1 MEKMKLIDIMKKYR
15 ESQGSTD
22 IFEIFNDYELDERL
36 DKSALNLLILDEL
49 GAMDV
54 WYEDPEVYK
63 VFSDNFFEIWKDNI
77 SKLTDTIMAEYDL
90 LQNTNITETTTVEI
104 DQDMDTTTSGNNTD
118 SYTRTTTDGD
128 EETRKVSAFD
138 ETTFQNDSQR
148 ISSGTGSVSHSGTK
162 TDSGTKNEDLSWR
175 ETDETVKTGYK
186 DRDVQDAL
194 EKERKLNRF
203 NVYVWIV
210 KKYKEDMMVLMY

>member
-1 MEKMKLIDIMKKYR
+1 MKLIEVMKKYK
-15 ESQGSTD
+15 EDQGSSNM
-22 IFEIFNDYELDERL
+22 FEIFKDYELDERL
-36 DKSALNLLILDEL
+36 DKNALNVFIVDEL

-54 WYEDPEVYK
+54 WYEDPDIYK
-63 VFSDNFFEIWKDNI
+63 VFSDNFFQIWKDNI
-77 SKLTDTIMAEYDL
+77 KKLTDTVFAEYNL
-90 LQNTNITETTTVEI
+90 LQNTNMTEKTTVEI

-118 SYTRTTTDGD
+118 QYTRSTTDGD

-148 ISSGTGSVSHSGTK
+148 ISSGTGSVTHSGTK
-162 TDSGTKNEDLSWR
+162 TDSGTKNEDLKWR
-175 ETDETVKTGYK
+175 ETDETVRTGYK

-203 NVYVWIV
+203 NVYQWII
-210 KKYKEDMMVLMY
+210 KKYKEDMMVLVY

>member
-1 MEKMKLIDIMKKYR
+1 MKLIEVMKEYR
-15 ESQGSTD
+15 ESHSSTD
-22 IFEIFNDYELDERL
+22 IFEIFKDYELDERL
-36 DKSALNLLILDEL
+36 DKDALNLFILDEL

-77 SKLTDTIMAEYDL
+77 KKLTDTIMAEYSL
-90 LQNTNITETTTVEI
+90 LQNTNMTETTTVEI
-104 DQDMDTTTSGNNTD
+104 DQDMDTTTSGSNTD
-118 SYTRTTTDGD
+118 SYTRSTTDGD

-148 ISSGTGSVSHSGTK
+148 ISSGTGSVSHSGSK
-162 TDSGTKNEDLSWR
+162 TDSGTKNEDLEWR
-175 ETDETVKTGYK
+175 ETDVTTKVGYK
-186 DRDVQDAL
+186 DRDVQDVL

>member
-1 MEKMKLIDIMKKYR
+1 MKLIEVMKKYR
-15 ESQGSTD
+15 EDQGSTD
-22 IFEIFNDYELDERL
+22 IFEIFKDYELDERL
-36 DKSALNLLILDEL
+36 DKDALNLFILDEL

-77 SKLTDTIMAEYDL
+77 KKLTDTIMAEYSL
-90 LQNTNITETTTVEI
+90 LQNTNMTETTSVEI
-104 DQDMDTTTSGNNTD
+104 DQDMDTTTSGSKTD
-118 SYTRTTTDGD
+118 SYTRSTTDGD
-128 EETRKVSAFD
+128 EETNKVSAFD
-138 ETTFQNDSQR
+138 ESTFQNDSQR
-148 ISSGTGSVSHSGTK
+148 ISSGTGSVSHSGSK
-162 TDSGTKNEDLSWR
+162 TDSGTKNEDLEWR
-175 ETDETVKTGYK
+175 ETDVTTKVGYK

-203 NVYVWIV
+203 NVYQWIL